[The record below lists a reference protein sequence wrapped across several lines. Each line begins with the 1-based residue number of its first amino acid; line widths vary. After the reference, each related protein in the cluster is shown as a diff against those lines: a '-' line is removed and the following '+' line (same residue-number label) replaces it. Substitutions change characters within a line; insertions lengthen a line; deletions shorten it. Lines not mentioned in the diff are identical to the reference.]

1 MFAQEIGIDLG
12 SANSIV
18 VAKKRGI
25 IAKEPSVV
33 AVNRKTRS
41 VVAVGAEARQ
51 MVGRTPD
58 NIVSIRPVQAGVV
71 SDLSHSTALLRHLLR
86 GIAGSRWLRPRVIL
100 TMHPNASEVEKRALA
115 EAVGE
120 AGAGEVLLLEE
131 SVAAGLG
138 AGLPVQQ
145 PVGSLIMDIGS
156 GTTTVSVLSLGATV
170 VSASNYVAGD
180 QLDDAIAR
188 YIKKEHNLL
197 IGTPTAERVKIEFG
211 SALPGIRTGKTTVVG
226 RLQTTGSPTAIQLD
240 AAEIYTAIGDS
251 LTQIDSIVQSVL
263 ERTPPELLADISQTG
278 LTLTGGMAQLPGLT
292 ERIARATGLKVML
305 AEDPADAV
313 AMGTAQVLAKPDSVR
328 LFRVKPVRRSK

>member
-41 VVAVGAEARQ
+41 VVAVGSEARQ

-100 TMHPNASEVEKRALA
+100 TMHTNASEVEKRALA

-120 AGAGEVLLLEE
+120 AGAGEVFLLEE
-131 SVAAGLG
+131 AVAAGLG

-170 VSASNYVAGD
+170 VSASSYMAGD
-180 QLDDAIAR
+180 KLDDAIAR

-211 SALPGIRTGKTTVVG
+211 SALPGRTGKTTVVG
-226 RLQTTGSPTAIQLD
+226 RLLTTGTPTAVQLD
-240 AAEIYTAIGDS
+240 AAEVYTAIGDCLS
-251 LTQIDSIVQSVL
+251 QIDSLVQGVL
-263 ERTPPELLADISQTG
+263 ERTPPELLADVSQTG

-292 ERIARATGLKVML
+292 ERLARATGLKAEL
-305 AEDPADAV
+305 APDPADAV
-313 AMGTAQVLAKPDSVR
+313 AMGTAQVLARPDSVR
-328 LFRVKPVRRSK
+328 LFRVKPVRRGK

>member
-41 VVAVGAEARQ
+41 VVAVGSEARQ

-100 TMHPNASEVEKRALA
+100 TMHSNASEVEKRALA

-131 SVAAGLG
+131 AVAAGLG

-170 VSASNYVAGD
+170 VSASNFMAGD

-211 SALPGIRTGKTTVVG
+211 SAIPGGRTGKTTVVG
-226 RLQTTGSPTAIQLD
+226 RLLTTGTPTAIQLD
-240 AAEIYTAIGDS
+240 AAEIYAAMGDC
-251 LTQIDSIVQSVL
+251 LAQIDSIVQGVL

-278 LTLTGGMAQLPGLT
+278 LTLTGGMSQLPGLT
-292 ERIARATGLKVML
+292 ERLSRATGLHVKL

-313 AMGTAQVLAKPDSVR
+313 AMGTAQVLAKPDAVR